1 MKENK
6 DLFEFESEH
15 SKAGLRNRFNIFFI
29 RPFKIGA
36 LVFSIFFSVILF
48 TKLITYLTSIV
59 LTFNLNIYDVL
70 FSLIG
75 FGVGFL
81 IEFSLQIRKYI
92 SHR

>member
-6 DLFEFESEH
+6 DLFEFESDD
-15 SKAGLRNRFNIFFI
+15 SKTELRNRFNIFFI
-29 RPFKIGA
+29 RPIKIGV
-36 LVFSIFFSVILF
+36 LVFSIFFSIILF
-48 TKLITYLTSIV
+48 TKLVVYFASSLLT
-59 LTFNLNIYDVL
+59 LNLNIYDIL

-75 FGVGFL
+75 FGIGFI